1 MDNCISITKLPKRPN
16 AGMIDDDKSIRCDD
30 GGMTAKVIT
39 ISVRDLGYSVFWNV
53 FNTTVHTDI
62 HQNRERTYMIGFK
75 DEADWDC
82 EPNKKTSSSIFN
94 SHLPLAKSKTKKKF
108 REMLESGEVE
118 ERYYYKQDSYMY
130 KDLKKSINSKDTAY
144 QWRRVYVRENKSN
157 ECPTLT
163 ANMGTGGH
171 NVPLIKDDLG
181 IRKLTPRECLN
192 FQGFPKSFKFP
203 DDMPVSQRY
212 KQVGNAVTVTLIA
225 KIAKIISKKAP
236 NVWKASMLTMDKT
249 QSLEII
255 KKEKT
260 FKDEPKLTKEII
272 INSPSILRQNQS
284 EFSKTGGIHAS
295 GLFSSV
301 GKLISLREDVGRH
314 NALDKI
320 IGDVLNKNKID
331 PKNQFITCSG
341 RLNFELVQKV
351 LMTNIG
357 LMIGVGAPTSLAIDL
372 ANRFDMTLIGFVKE
386 DSFNIYTNNQ
396 KVIVN

>member
-1 MDNCISITKLPKRPN
+1 MNSKYKVIKFKKNKFEKIDDLISIEEPLEISIKYKDQNEWVTSSLSITMRTPGHDEDLVRGFLFN
-16 AGMIDDDKSIRCDD
+16 EQIIRNLNEIDNIESI
-30 GGMTAKVIT
+30 GEIVGQYKIQNKILIT
-39 ISVRDLGYSVFWNV
+39 IN
-53 FNTTVHTDI
+53 
-62 HQNRERTYMIGFK
+62 
-75 DEADWDC
+75 
-82 EPNKKTSSSIFN
+82 
-94 SHLPLAKSKTKKKF
+94 
-108 REMLESGEVE
+108 
-118 ERYYYKQDSYMY
+118 
-130 KDLKKSINSKDTAY
+130 NSK
-144 QWRRVYVRENKSN
+144 NIN
-157 ECPTLT
+157 
-163 ANMGTGGH
+163 
-171 NVPLIKDDLG
+171 
-181 IRKLTPRECLN
+181 
-192 FQGFPKSFKFP
+192 
-203 DDMPVSQRY
+203 
-212 KQVGNAVTVTLIA
+212 
-225 KIAKIISKKAP
+225 ISKIKRDF
-236 NVWKASMLTMDKT
+236 LTNSSCGVCGKSSLDA
-249 QSLEII
+249 LEII

-272 INSPSILRQNQS
+272 VKSPSLLRKNQS

-295 GLFSSV
+295 GLFSSD

-386 DSFNIYTNNQ
+386 DSFNVYTNNQ